1 MASPTN
7 RRFAA
12 LTNYLTAPK
21 GVINTSQQGHTN
33 RISKIQS
40 VGFLQVKQP
49 GSLSDEEQEHK
60 KQMEHLE
67 IWGIFRLNWLLQYI
81 KILQN

>member
-33 RISKIQS
+33 GISKIQS

-67 IWGIFRLNWLLQYI
+67 I
-81 KILQN
+81 